1 MTDLEKTYRDEGPRL
16 LNWIKRRLGVNE
28 DPEDLL
34 QDLFAR
40 AADTLD
46 AARPIENLVSWMY
59 VSARN
64 AVVDIWRERKKQPVS
79 FDTDALEM
87 TPENLLAESVEPGPE
102 ETYRRLEAMEAL
114 EEALDDLPDGQ
125 REVFLLQA
133 VDGYTFRETAELLD
147 LSINTVMSRK
157 RYAVARL
164 RERLGDYKDAVERQ
178 EEKDARKI

>member
-1 MTDLEKTYRDEGPRL
+1 MTDLEKTYRDESPRL

-40 AADTLD
+40 AADALD
-46 AARPIENLVSWMY
+46 LARPIDNLVSWLY
-59 VSARN
+59 AGARN
-64 AVVDIWRERKKQPVS
+64 AVVDTWREREKQPAS
-79 FDTDALEM
+79 FDADVLEM
-87 TPENLLAESVEPGPE
+87 TPENLLTESVEPGPE
-102 ETYRRLEAMEAL
+102 ETFRRLEAMEAL

-164 RERLGDYKDAVERQ
+164 RERLGDFNDT
-178 EEKDARKI
+178 IGTP

>member
-16 LNWIKRRLGVNE
+16 LNWIRRRLGVNE

-34 QDLFAR
+34 QDIFAR
-40 AADTLD
+40 AADTLSV
-46 AARPIENLVSWMY
+46 ARPVENLVSWLY

-64 AVVDIWRERKKQPVS
+64 AVVDTWREREKMPAS
-79 FDTDALEM
+79 YDAEVLELSA
-87 TPENLLAESVEPGPE
+87 ENLLSESVEPGPE
-102 ETYRRLEAMEAL
+102 ERFRKLEAMEAL
-114 EEALDDLPDGQ
+114 EDALDDLPDGQ

-147 LSINTVMSRK
+147 ISINTAMSRK

-164 RERLGDYKDAVERQ
+164 RERLEDYKIAAMRQ
-178 EEKDARKI
+178 EEK

>member
-16 LNWIKRRLGVNE
+16 LNWIRRRLGVNE

-34 QDLFAR
+34 QDIFTR
-40 AADTLD
+40 AADALT
-46 AARPIENLVSWMY
+46 AAAPVDNLVSWLY

-64 AVVDIWRERKKQPVS
+64 AVVDTWREREKTPVS
-79 FDTDALEM
+79 RDAGVLELSA
-87 TPENLLAESVEPGPE
+87 ENLINESVVPGPE
-102 ETYRRLEAMEAL
+102 EAFRRIEAMEAL
-114 EEALDDLPDGQ
+114 EDALDDLPDGQ

-147 LSINTVMSRK
+147 ISINTAMSRK

-164 RERLGDYKDAVERQ
+164 RERLGDYKNAAMRQ
-178 EEKDARKI
+178 EER